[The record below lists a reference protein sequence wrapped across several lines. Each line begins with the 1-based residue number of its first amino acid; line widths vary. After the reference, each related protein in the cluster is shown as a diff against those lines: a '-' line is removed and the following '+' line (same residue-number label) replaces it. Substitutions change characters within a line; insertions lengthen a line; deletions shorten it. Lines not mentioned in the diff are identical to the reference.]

1 MTKVITNA
9 SEITAWSSLQKSKG
23 LTVGFVPTM
32 GALHAGHVSLVKEA
46 KKINNKVVV
55 SIFVNPTQFND
66 KKDLEKYPRTLENDI
81 LLLKPQKVDVIFAP
95 DADEI
100 YPNGD
105 TEGADIDLGGLDTYM
120 EGAFRPGH
128 FKGVAQVVKR
138 LLDIVKP
145 DHLYMGQKDFQQF
158 TIIQH
163 MLSSLEINTKLVV
176 CPIKREAN
184 GLAMSSR
191 NERLSRNTRDM
202 ASIIYKVL
210 KSAKRQM
217 ATKSPEQIIKFAMSK
232 LVVHPIVPEY
242 FAIVDGNLL
251 TPVNDFGSHEYVV
264 ACVAVWADGVR
275 LIDNLIMKKS

>member
-9 SEITAWSSLQKSKG
+9 SEINAWSSLQKSKG

-95 DADEI
+95 NVDEI

-191 NERLSRNTRDM
+191 NERLSRSTRDM

-251 TPVNDFGSHEYVV
+251 TPVNDFGSHDYVV